1 LSGNRNIKGKCK
13 NSCFGSNQ
21 NLNIVQ
27 EEKNML
33 AQFLFLALSG
43 VATYFFAKN
52 LGKIRRNILLG
63 RDVDL
68 SDNKALRWKT
78 MLKVAFGQTKMA
90 ARPVP
95 FILHFIVYAGFIL
108 INIEVLEILIDG
120 VFGTHRALS
129 FLGSIYNMAI
139 GFFEILA
146 FGVLLACIVFLARRY
161 VLKLAR
167 FQSPELKGFANQ
179 DAATIL
185 IVEIILMAALLK
197 MNAADQILQAHGN
210 EHYLKAGSFP
220 ISSWLIVPIFEGL
233 NLNDAT
239 LILIERTAW
248 WFHIIGIF
256 IFMNYLPFSKHF
268 HVILA
273 FPNTYYSNLKAKGE
287 LNNMASVTQ
296 EVKLML
302 DPSATTPE
310 GYQAP
315 TSFGVKEVTD
325 LTWKNLMDAYSCTE
339 CGRCTS
345 SCPQNQ
351 TGKLLSPRKI
361 MMDTRDRLEEVGKN
375 IDANGGTFVP
385 DNKNLH
391 SYISEEELWACNTCN
406 ACVEACP
413 ININPMEIIVEMR
426 RYKVMEESAAP
437 SSINN
442 MFSNMENN
450 QAPWQFSPMD
460 RANWTQD
467 LNS

>member
-1 LSGNRNIKGKCK
+1 MI
-13 NSCFGSNQ
+13 
-21 NLNIVQ
+21 
-27 EEKNML
+27 
-33 AQFLFLALSG
+33 AQILFVALSG
-43 VATYFFAKN
+43 VAGYFFAKN

-63 RDVDL
+63 KDIDL
-68 SDNKALRWKT
+68 SDNKPLRWKT

-95 FILHFIVYAGFIL
+95 FVLHFIVYAGFIL

-120 VFGTHRALS
+120 IFGTHRVLS
-129 FLGSIYNMAI
+129 FLGPVYNLAI

-146 FGVLLACIVFLARRY
+146 FSVLVACIIFLSRRY
-161 VLKLAR
+161 IVKIAR
-167 FQSPELKGFANQ
+167 FQSPELKGFANR

-185 IVEIILMAALLK
+185 FIEIILMGALLK
-197 MNAADQILQAHGN
+197 MNAADQILQARGV
-210 EHYLKAGSFP
+210 EHYINAGSFP
-220 ISSWLIVPIFEGL
+220 ISSWLVVPIY
-233 NLNDAT
+233 NLFST
-239 LILIERTAW
+239 EMLILIERIAW

-273 FPNTYYSNLKAKGE
+273 FPNTWYSNLNAKGQ

-296 EVKLML
+296 EVSLML
-302 DPSATTPE
+302 DPSAAVPE
-310 GYQAP
+310 GYQPP
-315 TSFGVKEVTD
+315 TSFGVKDVTD
-325 LTWKNLMDAYSCTE
+325 LTWKNLMEAYTCTE

-375 IDANGGTFVP
+375 IDANNGTFVD

-391 SYISEEELWACNTCN
+391 SYISEAELWACNTCN

-413 ININPMEIIVEMR
+413 VNINPMEIIVEMR
-426 RYKVMEESAAP
+426 RYKVMEQSSAPA
-437 SSINN
+437 SINS
-442 MFSNMENN
+442 MFSNIENN

-460 RANWTQD
+460 RANWTQE
-467 LNS
+467 

>member
-1 LSGNRNIKGKCK
+1 MLSLLSIYMIE
-13 NSCFGSNQ
+13 Q
-21 NLNIVQ
+21 I
-27 EEKNML
+27 
-33 AQFLFLALSG
+33 LFVLVAG
-43 VATYFFAKN
+43 VAIYFFAKN
-52 LGKIRRNILLG
+52 IGKIRRNILLG
-63 RDVDL
+63 KDIDL
-68 SDNKALRWKT
+68 SDNSSERWKT

-120 VFGTHRALS
+120 AFGTHRALS
-129 FLGSIYNMAI
+129 FFGPVYNLAI

-146 FGVLLACIVFLARRY
+146 LGVLVACIIFLCRRY
-161 VLKLAR
+161 VVKLKR

-179 DAATIL
+179 DAASIL
-185 IVEIILMAALLK
+185 IIEIVLMAALLK
-197 MNAADQILQAHGN
+197 MNAADQVLQSRGV
-210 EHYLKAGSFP
+210 EHYIHAGSFP
-220 ISSWLIVPIFEGL
+220 ISSWLFVPIFENFSTG
-233 NLNDAT
+233 T
-239 LILIERTAW
+239 LIVFERMAW

-256 IFMNYLPFSKHF
+256 LFMNYLPFSKHF

-273 FPNTYYSNLKAKGE
+273 FPNTYYSNLKAKGN

-302 DPSATTPE
+302 DPSAQAPE
-310 GYQAP
+310 GYEPP
-315 TSFGVKEVTD
+315 TSFGVKDVTD

-345 SCPQNQ
+345 SCPQNI

-375 IDANGGTFVP
+375 IDANAGTFV
-385 DNKNLH
+385 DDGKNLH
-391 SYISEEELWACNTCN
+391 SYVSEAELWACNTCN

-426 RYKVMEESAAP
+426 RYKVMEQSSAPA
-437 SSINN
+437 SLNN
-442 MFSNMENN
+442 MFSNLENN

-460 RANWTQD
+460 RANWTQEA
-467 LNS
+467 

>member
-1 LSGNRNIKGKCK
+1 ML
-13 NSCFGSNQ
+13 
-21 NLNIVQ
+21 Q
-27 EEKNML
+27 EKHMI
-33 AQFLFLALSG
+33 AQILFVALSG
-43 VATYFFAKN
+43 VAGYFFAKN

-63 RDVDL
+63 KDIDL
-68 SDNKALRWKT
+68 SDNKPLRWKT

-95 FILHFIVYAGFIL
+95 FVLHFIVYAGFIL

-120 VFGTHRALS
+120 IFGTHRVLS
-129 FLGSIYNMAI
+129 FLGPVYNLAI

-146 FGVLLACIVFLARRY
+146 FSVLVACIIFLSRRY
-161 VLKLAR
+161 IVKIAR
-167 FQSPELKGFANQ
+167 FQSPELKGFANR

-185 IVEIILMAALLK
+185 FIEIILMGALLK
-197 MNAADQILQAHGN
+197 MNAADQILQARGV
-210 EHYLKAGSFP
+210 EHYINAGSFP
-220 ISSWLIVPIFEGL
+220 ISSWLVVPIY
-233 NLNDAT
+233 NLFST
-239 LILIERTAW
+239 EMLILIERIAW

-273 FPNTYYSNLKAKGE
+273 FPNTWYSNLNAKGQ

-296 EVKLML
+296 EVSLML
-302 DPSATTPE
+302 DPSAAVPE
-310 GYQAP
+310 GYQPP
-315 TSFGVKEVTD
+315 TSFGVKDVTD
-325 LTWKNLMDAYSCTE
+325 LTWKNLMEAYTCTE

-375 IDANGGTFVP
+375 IDANNGTFVD

-391 SYISEEELWACNTCN
+391 SYISEAELWACNTCN

-413 ININPMEIIVEMR
+413 VNINPMEIIVEMR
-426 RYKVMEESAAP
+426 RYKVMEQSSAPA
-437 SSINN
+437 SINS
-442 MFSNMENN
+442 MFSNIENN

-460 RANWTQD
+460 RANWTQE
-467 LNS
+467 